1 MGWTS
6 SRPAP
11 SSSTG
16 QQESNRYHIRQEGPG
31 SRNVRRP
38 AACHPEAMALRCL
51 IVDDSPRFLEAAR
64 GLLER
69 EGIVVVAVAT
79 NGADAVRRA
88 VELGPDVTLVDID
101 LGGQSGFD
109 VVRRLT
115 READLAPSAVIL
127 VSTHAEEDYADLIA
141 ASPVAGFLPKTRLS
155 AGAIRDLLGL
165 PA

>member
-1 MGWTS
+1 M
-6 SRPAP
+6 
-11 SSSTG
+11 
-16 QQESNRYHIRQEGPG
+16 
-31 SRNVRRP
+31 
-38 AACHPEAMALRCL
+38 RCL

-79 NGADAVRRA
+79 NGADAIRRA
-88 VELGPDVTLVDID
+88 AELGPDVILVDID
-101 LGGQSGFD
+101 LAGQSGFD

-115 READLAPSAVIL
+115 READLPPSAVIL
-127 VSTHAEEDYADLIA
+127 ISTHAEEDYADLIA
-141 ASPVAGFLPKTRLS
+141 ASPAAGFLPKTRLS

>member
-1 MGWTS
+1 M
-6 SRPAP
+6 
-11 SSSTG
+11 
-16 QQESNRYHIRQEGPG
+16 
-31 SRNVRRP
+31 
-38 AACHPEAMALRCL
+38 RCL

-79 NGADAVRRA
+79 NGADAIRRA
-88 VELGPDVTLVDID
+88 AELGPDVILVDVD

-115 READLAPSAVIL
+115 READVTPSAVIL
-127 VSTHAEEDYADLIA
+127 ISTHAGEDYADLIA
-141 ASPVAGFLPKTRLS
+141 ASRAAGFLSKTRLS